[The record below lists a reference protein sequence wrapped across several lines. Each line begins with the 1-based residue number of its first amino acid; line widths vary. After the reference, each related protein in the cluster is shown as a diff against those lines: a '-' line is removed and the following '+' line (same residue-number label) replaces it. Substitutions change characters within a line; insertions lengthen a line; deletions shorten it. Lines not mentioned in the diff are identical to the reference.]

1 MIKVGLTGGICS
13 GKSTISSMIKEAG
26 IPVIDADIIAREVL
40 EKYPDILL
48 RVRATFGGHFFDWR
62 GDFRRREFGNHIF
75 RFPKERIKYEEIIM
89 PYIKE
94 EIKSKIKE
102 YEKINTKLIV
112 IDGATLIENDMHKDM
127 DMVVLVWVDK
137 SSQIERM
144 GFRDKLSKGEAINRI
159 NSQLSLERKKDYANI
174 IIDNSG
180 NLIKTKEQIDDLL
193 EFFTLYQ

>member
-48 RVRATFGGHFFDWR
+48 RVKATFGGYFFDWR

-94 EIKSKIKE
+94 EIELKLKE
-102 YEKINTKLIV
+102 YEKINTKLV
-112 IDGATLIENDMHKDM
+112 VVDGATLLENDMHQDM

>member
-48 RVRATFGGHFFDWR
+48 RVRATFGGNFFDWR

-94 EIKSKIKE
+94 EIEIKLKE
-102 YEKINTKLIV
+102 YEKINTKLV
-112 IDGATLIENDMHKDM
+112 VVDGATLIENDMHKDM

>member
-48 RVRATFGGHFFDWR
+48 RVRAAFGGHFFDWR

-89 PYIKE
+89 PYIKDE
-94 EIKSKIKE
+94 IEIKLKE
-102 YEKINTKLIV
+102 YEKINTKLV
-112 IDGATLIENDMHKDM
+112 VVDGATLIENDMHKDM

>member
-48 RVRATFGGHFFDWR
+48 RVRANFGGHFFDWR

-94 EIKSKIKE
+94 EIEIKLKE
-102 YEKINTKLIV
+102 YEKINTKLVV